1 MYKVNLFFDKMKL
14 KKKKNTKK
22 NISIKMYSKTKLK
35 FNVAKEIEEILL
47 VKKIPKK
54 IEKITIKF
62 TGFDFPKKLA
72 SILSFYIFV
81 Q

>member
-47 VKKIPKK
+47 VKKITKK

-72 SILSFYIFV
+72 SILCFYIFV
-81 Q
+81 A